1 MPLSGASKEGWM
13 ARMLRT
19 MDDASMSGGR
29 LELKLCRG
37 LSHLWSLCPLRCC
50 LFRQSCVVG
59 K

>member
-37 LSHLWSLCPLRCC
+37 LFAFVAVVSFTVLCFSSIMCSR
-50 LFRQSCVVG
+50 
-59 K
+59 